1 LFDLIRTNFYNS
13 RALGGSFSD
22 VVMQQMH
29 NLDARR
35 AKRILIAQVV
45 ATLVVTLA
53 GLIFGLREGLFA
65 FIGGATAV
73 SANALFA
80 YWVFGRYRAGEPGKL
95 VGQFYGGELLKLA
108 FIAMA
113 FAAVIKLLDPL
124 SPLALFG
131 AFFVVQ
137 VLPPLL
143 ANRIAS

>member
-1 LFDLIRTNFYNS
+1 
-13 RALGGSFSD
+13 
-22 VVMQQMH
+22 MMH

-35 AKRILIAQVV
+35 AKRILIAQAV
-45 ATLVVTLA
+45 ATLVVTLV
-53 GLIFGLREGLFA
+53 GLIFGLREGFFA
-65 FIGGATAV
+65 FVGGATATG
-73 SANALFA
+73 ANALFA

-108 FIAMA
+108 FVVIA
-113 FAAVIKLLDPL
+113 FAAVIKLFDPL

-143 ANRIAS
+143 ANRIAG

>member
-1 LFDLIRTNFYNS
+1 
-13 RALGGSFSD
+13 
-22 VVMQQMH
+22 MQQTH

-35 AKRILIAQVV
+35 ARRILIAQGF
-45 ATLVVTLA
+45 ATLVVTLV
-53 GLIFGLREGLFA
+53 GLIFGPREGFFA
-65 FIGGATAV
+65 FVGGATATG
-73 SANALFA
+73 ANALFA

-108 FIAMA
+108 FVVIA
-113 FAAVIKLLDPL
+113 FAAVIELFDPL

-143 ANRIAS
+143 ANRIAG

>member
-1 LFDLIRTNFYNS
+1 
-13 RALGGSFSD
+13 
-22 VVMQQMH
+22 MQQMH

-35 AKRILIAQVV
+35 AKRILIAQAV
-45 ATLVVTLA
+45 ATLVVTLV
-53 GLIFGLREGLFA
+53 GLLFGPREGVFA
-65 FIGGATAV
+65 FIGGATATG
-73 SANALFA
+73 ANALFA

-108 FIAMA
+108 FVVLA
-113 FAAVIKLLDPL
+113 FAAVIKLFDPL

-143 ANRIAS
+143 ANRIAG

>member
-1 LFDLIRTNFYNS
+1 
-13 RALGGSFSD
+13 
-22 VVMQQMH
+22 MQQMH

-35 AKRILIAQVV
+35 AKRILIAQAV
-45 ATLVVTLA
+45 ATLVVTLV
-53 GLIFGLREGLFA
+53 GLIFGLREGFFA
-65 FIGGATAV
+65 LVGGATATG
-73 SANALFA
+73 ANALFA

-108 FIAMA
+108 FVVIA
-113 FAAVIKLLDPL
+113 FAAVINLLDPL

-143 ANRIAS
+143 ANRIAG

>member
-1 LFDLIRTNFYNS
+1 
-13 RALGGSFSD
+13 
-22 VVMQQMH
+22 MQQTH

-35 AKRILIAQVV
+35 AKRILIAQGF
-45 ATLVVTLA
+45 ATLVVALV
-53 GLIFGLREGLFA
+53 GLIFGPREGCFA
-65 FIGGATAV
+65 FVGGATATG
-73 SANALFA
+73 ANALFA

-108 FIAMA
+108 FVVIA

-143 ANRIAS
+143 ANRIAG